1 MRIPNKISA
10 AICAAALIV
19 AGAAS
24 SAGAWEKSGRIPG
37 TEIEFSNLEVS
48 KEGVSLRLENTSVS
62 DVRVSLTLYFRDRE
76 GNSVGYSIFAVRE
89 IPGGGYADVA
99 GNYLSGS
106 LHECRIAHKIEWK
119 RMTYEYLY

>member
-1 MRIPNKISA
+1 MKIQLKIFA
-10 AICAAALIV
+10 ALCAAMILA

-24 SAGAWEKSGRIPG
+24 YAGAWEKSGRIPG
-37 TEIEFSNLEVS
+37 TEIEFSNLEIS
-48 KEGVSLRLENTSVS
+48 KDGVSVRLENTSGS
-62 DVRVSLTLYFRDRE
+62 DVKVSLTLYFRDKQ

-89 IPGGGYADVA
+89 IPDGGYVDAA

-106 LHECRIAHKIEWK
+106 LRECRTAHKIEWK